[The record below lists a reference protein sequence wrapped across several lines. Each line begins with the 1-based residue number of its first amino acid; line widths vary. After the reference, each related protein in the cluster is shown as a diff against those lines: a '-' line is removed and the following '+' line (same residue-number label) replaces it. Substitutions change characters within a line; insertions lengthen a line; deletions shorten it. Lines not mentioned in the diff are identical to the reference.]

1 MSKNFKKLNKPFAD
15 LVAKASS
22 YSGFFDDLK
31 QRWFTD
37 YANMADVE
45 KKFFDNIVAPAV
57 KNWVP
62 DRRKILVGP
71 SFLPRQY
78 DGLLKPV
85 KVD

>member
-1 MSKNFKKLNKPFAD
+1 MLKNFKKLNKPFAD

-45 KKFFDNIVAPAV
+45 KKFFDSIVVPAV

-62 DRRKILVGP
+62 DRRKILVDP
-71 SFLPRQY
+71 SSLPLWY
-78 DGLLKPV
+78 CGFLKPIRAA
-85 KVD
+85 